1 MNIKDLSGVRK
12 SIMESTNFII
22 SLSMIDDEDHEMS
35 PSPIS
40 THTCL
45 IEVLIL

>member
-35 PSPIS
+35 PLPIS